1 MAAMRLPIG
10 HCSTRSSI
18 PQPVHRGCR
27 STTVAALAS
36 ASRSTPAWS
45 SSPMAPKIPSA
56 ASSAFSPAIPVP
68 AFFATPML
76 VILARSSSLLLTTS
90 ISPCSRCGEI
100 DVVAGIGDAGR
111 LGRFKAVRGSP
122 TPVQRARDR
131 HGYFCGT
138 LRIGLLIHRN
148 RMQKL
153 IECVPNFSEGRDQNV
168 IRQITDAVKST
179 DGVSL
184 LDIDPGASTNRTVV
198 TFVGSP
204 DAAVEAAFRAIKK
217 AAELIDMRKHKGAHP
232 RMGATD
238 VCPFIP
244 VSNVSWDEAV
254 ECARK
259 LGKRV
264 SEELKIPVY
273 LYEKAAK
280 DNARSNLAVIRAG
293 EYEGF
298 FEKIKQPEW
307 KPDFGPA
314 VFNKNSGATVIGVR
328 DFLVAYNANLNTK
341 SVRRANSVAFDVR
354 EQGRVKTEDGTPS
367 GKPVLGLNGE
377 PVRIPGILKH
387 VKAIGWFVKE
397 YGIAQVSMNL
407 TNIEE
412 TPLHVAFDACVQA
425 AAERGLR
432 VTGSEIVGMVPKKS
446 LVDAGRYFLRK
457 QRCSEGASEEELMDI
472 AIRSMGLGELK
483 PFDPIEKVIELKI
496 QSTES
501 KKSLVKMN
509 MREFCNETL
518 SDSPA
523 PGGGSVAALMGALG
537 ASLGGMVANLSAGKR
552 GWDDKLEYFSDWA
565 VKAQQL
571 KDELLSLVDE
581 DTAAFNKVID
591 SFALPK
597 ASAEEKT
604 ARSAAIEA
612 ATKYAAEVPVKV
624 METAS
629 RSYAL
634 LAEMAERGNPASV
647 SDVGVGALAIRACI
661 DGAALNVR
669 INLAN
674 LKDEKFKSDLQ
685 KKVRKLQADSESAF
699 KKIDQIVQSKLT

>member
-1 MAAMRLPIG
+1 
-10 HCSTRSSI
+10 
-18 PQPVHRGCR
+18 
-27 STTVAALAS
+27 
-36 ASRSTPAWS
+36 
-45 SSPMAPKIPSA
+45 
-56 ASSAFSPAIPVP
+56 
-68 AFFATPML
+68 
-76 VILARSSSLLLTTS
+76 
-90 ISPCSRCGEI
+90 
-100 DVVAGIGDAGR
+100 
-111 LGRFKAVRGSP
+111 
-122 TPVQRARDR
+122 
-131 HGYFCGT
+131 
-138 LRIGLLIHRN
+138 
-148 RMQKL
+148 MQKL

-168 IRQITDAVKST
+168 IRQVTDAIKSVE
-179 DGVSL
+179 GVSL
-184 LDIDPGASTNRTVV
+184 LDVDPGASTNRTVV

-280 DNARSNLAVIRAG
+280 DKSRSNLAVIRAG

-314 VFNKNSGATVIGVR
+314 VFNEKSGATVIGVR

-509 MREFCNETL
+509 VREFCNETL

-552 GWDDKLEYFSDWA
+552 GWDDQLEYFSDWA

-581 DTAAFNKVID
+581 DTAAFNKVMD

-597 ASAEEKT
+597 ESAEEKT

-612 ATKYAAEVPVKV
+612 ATKYAAEVPLKV

-634 LAEMAERGNPASV
+634 LAEMADKGNPASI
-647 SDVGVGALAIRACI
+647 SDVGVGALATRACI
-661 DGAALNVR
+661 EGAALNVR
-669 INLAN
+669 INLAQ
-674 LKDEKFKSDLQ
+674 LKDEKVKSDLLDKMGKIFLNSSDQ
-685 KKVRKLQADSESAF
+685 FLSIFKIVLDKLNKA
-699 KKIDQIVQSKLT
+699 

>member
-1 MAAMRLPIG
+1 M
-10 HCSTRSSI
+10 
-18 PQPVHRGCR
+18 
-27 STTVAALAS
+27 
-36 ASRSTPAWS
+36 
-45 SSPMAPKIPSA
+45 K
-56 ASSAFSPAIPVP
+56 
-68 AFFATPML
+68 
-76 VILARSSSLLLTTS
+76 
-90 ISPCSRCGEI
+90 
-100 DVVAGIGDAGR
+100 
-111 LGRFKAVRGSP
+111 
-122 TPVQRARDR
+122 
-131 HGYFCGT
+131 
-138 LRIGLLIHRN
+138 
-148 RMQKL
+148 KL

-168 IRQITDAVKST
+168 IRQITDAIESV
-179 DGVSL
+179 DGASL
-184 LDIDPGASTNRTVV
+184 LDVDPGASTNRTVV

-244 VSNVSWDEAV
+244 VSNVSWDEAIA
-254 ECARK
+254 CANC
-259 LGKRV
+259 LGQRV
-264 SEELKIPVY
+264 GDELKIPVY

-280 DNARSNLAVIRAG
+280 NESRSNLSVIRAG
-293 EYEGF
+293 EYEAL
-298 FEKIKQPEW
+298 FEKIRQPEW
-307 KPDFGPA
+307 KPDFGPD
-314 VFNKNSGATVIGVR
+314 VFNEKSGATAIGIR

-354 EQGRVKTEDGTPS
+354 EQGRAQTEDGTPS

-446 LVDAGRYFLRK
+446 LIDAGRYFLRK

-581 DTAAFNKVID
+581 DTAAFNKVMD
-591 SFALPK
+591 AFALPK
-597 ASAEEKT
+597 ESAAEKT
-604 ARSAAIEA
+604 ARSAAIEK
-612 ATKYAAEVPVKV
+612 ATKYAAEIPLKV

-629 RSYAL
+629 KSYVL
-634 LAEMAERGNPASV
+634 LGEMAAKGNPASV
-647 SDVGVGALAIRACI
+647 SDVGVGALATRACI
-661 DGAALNVR
+661 EGAALNVR
-669 INLAN
+669 INLGQ
-674 LKDEKFKSDLQ
+674 LKDEKFRTGLQ
-685 KKVRKLQADSESAF
+685 DKVRKVSANSEAQF
-699 KKIDQIVQSKLT
+699 KKIAQIVLDKLNKA